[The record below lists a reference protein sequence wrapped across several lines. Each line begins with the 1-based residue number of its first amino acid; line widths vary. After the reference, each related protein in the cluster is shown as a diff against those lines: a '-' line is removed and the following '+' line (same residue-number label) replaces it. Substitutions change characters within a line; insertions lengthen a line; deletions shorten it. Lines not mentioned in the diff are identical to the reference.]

1 MNDDI
6 SANTRQTSPDTTCTG
21 SMGVCARARAHPTNQ
36 HSSIGIQI
44 SPAVYYLQLMN

>member
-21 SMGVCARARAHPTNQ
+21 SMGVCVCARARIRPINTPR
-36 HSSIGIQI
+36 SEYRFLPRFTICS
-44 SPAVYYLQLMN
+44 